1 VRGGGEW
8 AESAGPGPEPSR
20 HAGERTRRG
29 SMSGL
34 ESWARDIKHA
44 ARSLA
49 RAPMFSAVIV
59 LTLDLR

>member
-1 VRGGGEW
+1 
-8 AESAGPGPEPSR
+8 
-20 HAGERTRRG
+20 
-29 SMSGL
+29 MSGL